1 MDLSSAFSIYNL
13 PDSKLSR
20 EDIDRSFKK
29 LVKKY
34 HPDRNQKYAD
44 WCHERMTEIN
54 EAYEILMGYVE
65 ADLGSDHRGSNSS
78 GGNRKN
84 ESSRESDYG
93 STNFFRKAAKLFFEG
108 VHTYYDYEL
117 TKRSLRQEGVWKYH
131 YRRAVKMM
139 NKALDEWEKRITAH
153 PEDREEEKFLYFGRL
168 FLADIEAQEP
178 QIPRLMGD
186 EKTHIAY
193 REAVNSIDKAF
204 SGFFSAERG
213 AREKHLAPLYRASHL
228 LILLVENYPQTEW
241 YNLALQKLNLLD
253 SFLDLQDLFRTGKI
267 TF

>member
-13 PDSKLSR
+13 PDTNLSR
-20 EDIDRSFKK
+20 EDIDKSFKK

-34 HPDRNQKYAD
+34 HPDRNQEYAD

-65 ADLGSDHRGSNSS
+65 SDLGTDDKSRHDSGENRGNTYSQGS
-78 GGNRKN
+78 GQGD
-84 ESSRESDYG
+84 S
-93 STNFFRKAAKLFFEG
+93 NFFRKAAKLFFEG

-117 TKRSLRQEGVWKYH
+117 TKRSLRQEGVWRYH

-139 NKALDEWEKRITAH
+139 NKAMDEWEKRTAAH
-153 PEDREEEKFLYFGRL
+153 PEDREEEKLLYFGRL
-168 FLADIEAQEP
+168 FLADIEAPEP
-178 QIPRLMGD
+178 RIPRSMGD

-204 SGFFSAERG
+204 SGFFSAERSE
-213 AREKHLAPLYRASHL
+213 REKHLTPLYRASHL
-228 LILLVENYPQTEW
+228 LILLVENYPQTDW